1 MIGTME
7 NMNHTTRRNTAMY
20 ESLVSAAARG
30 VSASKW
36 WRQTVTAPATAAK
49 WQSKP
54 EFTTDVQEFRGKLLD
69 RAIGKFT
76 GAVNSMADAMIK
88 LAGSA
93 LSEATRLSTQRAMM
107 HNLIKITEFADL
119 TRRIEVLEE
128 KQRERDEEEKQKY
141 NY

>member
-1 MIGTME
+1 VE
-7 NMNHTTRRNTAMY
+7 NGANTKHSNRAIY

-30 VSASKW
+30 VAVSKW
-36 WRQTVTAPATAAK
+36 CRQTATAPATAAK

-54 EFTTDVQEFRGKLLD
+54 EFITDVQEFRGKVLD

-93 LSEATRLSTQRAMM
+93 LSEPTRLSAQRAMM

-119 TRRIEVLEE
+119 SRRIEVLEE

-141 NY
+141 GY